1 MGAPEYRLARQQFA
15 AKDYR
20 GALEKVDGL
29 LARTG
34 LTEQDRAYLLRQRQ
48 ICQDAIAGKKPNIT
62 SATSANVVADRQV
75 KRSVAPADCGP
86 QALLLVCQKLNIP
99 PTEATPEGL
108 RSAAGTGKNGT
119 TLAGLKKAAESV
131 GLVAEGVQMDLHAL
145 ARLETPAVA
154 WMDGNHYI
162 AVLSVHGDTATVHDP
177 NRGEVE
183 TVPLSQLLARSG
195 GVLLTLNRPTEGAAT
210 KTEAAPAN
218 SSTSPKGG

>member
-1 MGAPEYRLARQQFA
+1 MGATEYRLARQRFA

-20 GALEKVDGL
+20 GALEKVEGL
-29 LARTG
+29 LARADLTG
-34 LTEQDRAYLLRQRQ
+34 DERAYLLRQRQ
-48 ICQDAIAGKKPNIT
+48 ICQDAIAGKKHNAG
-62 SATSANVVADRQV
+62 ATTTATVGTDRKV
-75 KRSVAPADCGP
+75 KRIAPADCGP
-86 QALLLVCQKLNIP
+86 QALLLVCQKLNVS
-99 PTEATPEGL
+99 PTVATREGL
-108 RSAAGTGKNGT
+108 RSMAGTNKNGT

-131 GLVAEGVQMDLHAL
+131 GLVAEGVQMDINAL